1 MWEERSGKGRR
12 VFLLNMFAYNYVS
25 HRGSDN
31 KLLYH
36 LLKGKVTG
44 LCGTEPS
51 RTTAGQILSFS
62 GLRALG
68 RAVGCAVL

>member
-1 MWEERSGKGRR
+1 
-12 VFLLNMFAYNYVS
+12 MFAYNYVS
-25 HRGSDN
+25 HRGSNN

-36 LLKGKVTG
+36 VLKGKVTSV
-44 LCGTEPS
+44 CGTEPS
-51 RTTAGQILSFS
+51 RTTAGQILSLS